1 MAKRKTKKTTANQTG
16 LKQAL
21 ILLGIIFSSV
31 LFIIKL
37 ITGGI
42 SWFEVFAP
50 VVIVFFIVFLLSAIR
65 SILRK
70 I

>member
-1 MAKRKTKKTTANQTG
+1 MAKRKTKKTTANQTS

-21 ILLGIIFSSV
+21 ILLGITFSGV

-37 ITGGI
+37 VTGMVG
-42 SWFEVFAP
+42 WFEVFAP
-50 VVIVFFIVFLLSAIR
+50 VVIAFFIVFLLSALR

>member
-16 LKQAL
+16 LKQTL

-37 ITGGI
+37 VTGRVG
-42 SWFEVFAP
+42 WFEVFAP
-50 VVIVFFIVFLLSAIR
+50 VVIAFFIVFLLSVMK

>member
-21 ILLGIIFSSV
+21 ILLGITFSGI

-37 ITGGI
+37 VTGGVG
-42 SWFEVFAP
+42 WFEVFAP
-50 VVIVFFIVFLLSAIR
+50 VVIAFFIVFLLSVMK

>member
-1 MAKRKTKKTTANQTG
+1 MAKRKTKKTTANQTS

-21 ILLGIIFSSV
+21 ILLGITFSGV

-37 ITGGI
+37 VMGGVG
-42 SWFEVFAP
+42 WFEVFAP
-50 VVIVFFIVFLLSAIR
+50 VVIAFFIVFLLSVMK